1 MNAKERALLRA
12 CATALDDWLHQYAH
26 DQCDPVKV
34 EATYNHIYA
43 NGGTLGYIAALQ
55 QRIRE
60 ALAEKGE
67 RK

>member
-12 CATALDDWLHQYAH
+12 CAGALNE
-26 DQCDPVKV
+26 V
-34 EATYNHIYA
+34 
-43 NGGTLGYIAALQ
+43 TLCFPPRITPAEIAALQ

-60 ALAEKGE
+60 ALAKKGK